1 MKSDPESTLI
11 GPLHSALILQSAPR
25 AEGLRSCKMVET
37 SLNTQNQLR
46 KGKLHLRQNTLEHL
60 KLTQTCSKLPGATET
75 RPRRVRAPR
84 EHRGLRPR
92 GDDRVAKEERRR
104 LPSPCVEQEASAN
117 PACHESTEDKVDPS
131 SPSAAGQRSPGRKQ
145 LPPDTAPITPACA
158 HAPGRPRKNSSHSEK
173 RKELKEMAQDYTGKK
188 IKEKERKRGKYWE
201 KPTADK
207 RLKRPRKI

>member
-1 MKSDPESTLI
+1 MKSDPESMLI

-104 LPSPCVEQEASAN
+104 PPSPCVEQEASAN
-117 PACHESTEDKVDPS
+117 PACRESTEDKVDRPRHQLQGREAQGGS
-131 SPSAAGQRSPGRKQ
+131 SCPQTLPPPPRPALTHPAGPGR
-145 LPPDTAPITPACA
+145 TPLIQ
-158 HAPGRPRKNSSHSEK
+158 R
-173 RKELKEMAQDYTGKK
+173 
-188 IKEKERKRGKYWE
+188 RGKSS
-201 KPTADK
+201 K
-207 RLKRPRKI
+207 RLPKTIPEKK